1 MRSAVTVEFGLAVE
15 FNLADEAVVVEMS
28 DFDLPLFFSFFFS
41 FGCGFHVIV
50 IMGELVL
57 FQALFFR
64 IVLC

>member
-1 MRSAVTVEFGLAVE
+1 MEFGLAVE
-15 FNLADEAVVVEMS
+15 FSLADEAIAVEIS
-28 DFDLPLFFSFFFS
+28 NFDLPLFFFS

-57 FQALFFR
+57 FQAFFFG